1 VKRTIQIGVSDLGSV
16 AVFVK
21 VAECLNFSLAADRL
35 GLGKATVSDH
45 IARLESVLGV
55 RLLVRTTRSVRLTEA
70 GALFLEH
77 GQRLMS
83 GMDSAFAAVGALRE
97 KPKGQLRVSVPV
109 AIGRQLIAP
118 LVPKFLKQ
126 YPEISLELLSTDRFV
141 DLAAESVD
149 MAIRH
154 TEEPDPHLMAW
165 NLCDVQWHVVA
176 SPAYLKRHGT
186 PARINDLAH
195 HNCIFY
201 SVRGRQA
208 EWKFHIGSETR
219 SVAVAG
225 NFKAN
230 NSEMLREAVLGGTG
244 IGLLPDFS
252 CHPYLAEGKMVALLK
267 EYKVE
272 GSFGSKILA
281 VSLWTANIAPKV
293 RVFVDFL
300 REEFHGRHGRSKH

>member
-1 VKRTIQIGVSDLGSV
+1 MKRTIQVGVSDLGSV

-21 VAECLNFSLAADRL
+21 VAECLNFSLAADRM

-45 IARLESVLGV
+45 IARLENVLGV

-70 GALFLEH
+70 GTLLLEH
-77 GQRLMS
+77 GRRLMS
-83 GMDSAFAAVGALRE
+83 DMESAFAAVGALRE
-97 KPKGQLRVSVPV
+97 KPMGRLRVSAPV

-118 LVPKFLKQ
+118 LVPKFLNQ
-126 YPEISLELLSTDRFV
+126 YPEISLELVSTDRLV

-154 TEEPDPHLMAW
+154 TEEPDPHLVAW
-165 NLCDVQWHVVA
+165 SLCDVQWHVVA
-176 SPAYLKRHGT
+176 SPAYLTRHGT
-186 PARINDLAH
+186 PARIDDLVH

-201 SVRGRQA
+201 STRSHQA
-208 EWKFHIGSETR
+208 EWRFHAGAQTR
-219 SVAVAG
+219 SVAVTG

-252 CHPYLAEGKMVALLK
+252 CHPHLAEGEMVALLQ
-267 EYKVE
+267 EYQVE
-272 GSFGSKILA
+272 GSFGNKIFA
-281 VSLWTANIAPKV
+281 VSPRTPNIAPKV
-293 RVFVDFL
+293 RAFIEFL
-300 REEFHGRHGRSKH
+300 REEFEGGQAAR